1 MQVFLGTIL
10 VYYYNCIP
18 LDIFDK
24 KISISKSIINYFV
37 ARPVSQT
44 HAKLLLL
51 VADTSRSLPDMYN
64 YLFLEVHESNSKV
77 LEVMEKA
84 KFILLQKLFEIR
96 A

>member
-1 MQVFLGTIL
+1 MI
-10 VYYYNCIP
+10 
-18 LDIFDK
+18 K